1 MSRRRKGHLS
11 DDDLALWR
19 QVARTATPLPGD
31 RPGKPAGQDAQPRH
45 EAPGPATRSRTQPQ
59 TTIKPFRVGA
69 AARET
74 DGAHDLTPTIRGQ
87 LEQQPLRMDH
97 KVFTRMKRGKLRPER
112 RIDLHGMTL
121 AQAQPAL
128 RSFVRQAHADG
139 LRLVVVITGKGSSG
153 RDEGGPIPQPRGVL
167 RRQVPGWLQSPD
179 LRPYVLQV
187 SDAHLRHGGGG
198 AYYVYLTRGPAAGR
212 RRG

>member
-31 RPGKPAGQDAQPRH
+31 RPRKAPAQGAPPRSDAPDHARPPRP
-45 EAPGPATRSRTQPQ
+45 EPQ
-59 TTIKPFRVGA
+59 VPMESFRIGA
-69 AARET
+69 AARGT
-74 DGAHDLTPTIRGQ
+74 DRGHDLTPTIRGQ
-87 LEQQPLRMDH
+87 LDQQPLRMDR
-97 KVFTRMKRGKLRPER
+97 KMFTRMKRGKLDPQR
-112 RIDLHGMTL
+112 RLDLHGMTL
-121 AQAQPAL
+121 AQAHPAL
-128 RSFVRQAHADG
+128 CGFIRRAHAEG
-139 LRLVVVITGKGSSG
+139 LRLVMVITGKGSTG

-167 RRQVPGWLQSPD
+167 RRQVPGWLRGPD

-187 SDAHLRHGGGG
+187 TDAHHRHGGGG
-198 AYYVYLTRGPAAGR
+198 AYYVYLTRGPAAGG

>member
-31 RPGKPAGQDAQPRH
+31 RPRKPPGQDAQPRS
-45 EAPGPATRSRTQPQ
+45 EVPDKATRARPQ
-59 TTIKPFRVGA
+59 RQTAIEPFRIGSE
-69 AARET
+69 ARAT
-74 DGAHDLTPTIRGQ
+74 DRGHDLTPTIRGQ
-87 LEQQPLRMDH
+87 LERQPLRMDH

-121 AQAQPAL
+121 AQAHPAL
-128 RSFVRQAHADG
+128 RAFVRQAHADG
-139 LRLVVVITGKGSSG
+139 LRLVVVITGKGSTG

-167 RRQVPGWLQSPD
+167 RRQVPGWLHSPD

-198 AYYVYLTRGPAAGR
+198 AYYVCLTRGPAAGG